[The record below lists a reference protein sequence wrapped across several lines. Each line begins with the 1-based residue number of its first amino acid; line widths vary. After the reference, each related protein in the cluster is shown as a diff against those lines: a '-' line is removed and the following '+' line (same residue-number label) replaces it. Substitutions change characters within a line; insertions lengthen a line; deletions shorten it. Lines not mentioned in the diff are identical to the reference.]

1 MGQIGRFVAQEDYPV
16 LIVESV
22 RSLIRLFS
30 PTKFWVLNW
39 LVSLEIK
46 MADLSMSHSYRCKQ
60 RLTETLFSRKNH
72 PQVLKNFFRAGIK
85 SIVLNSF

>member
-1 MGQIGRFVAQEDYPV
+1 MGQIGHFVAQEDYPV

-46 MADLSMSHSYRCKQ
+46 MADLSH
-60 RLTETLFSRKNH
+60 EPF
-72 PQVLKNFFRAGIK
+72 PQV
-85 SIVLNSF
+85 